1 MDPLTFQERNSLCA
15 YTCRRTLRTHLW
27 SNTSGASQNKS
38 QAGEP
43 QNKPPPGLQPLELG
57 GLDRRA
63 AKPAARIFPPL
74 SQRDARNSRQFS
86 WHVFVNT
93 YPEQQSRQL

>member
-1 MDPLTFQERNSLCA
+1 MHTPAGVRCA
-15 YTCRRTLRTHLW
+15 HISGVTLLVPAKINLKLGNLRI
-27 SNTSGASQNKS
+27 S
-38 QAGEP
+38 
-43 QNKPPPGLQPLELG
+43 PPPGLQPLELG